1 MNAKIVFGRKW
12 LRFSLFG
19 GLVEF
24 ANWIFAKWPV
34 CAT

>member
-1 MNAKIVFGRKW
+1 MAGLRVNVKIVFGRKW

-24 ANWIFAKWPV
+24 ANWIFAK
-34 CAT
+34 